1 MASPPVNAELRPPS
15 DPPSGKPR
23 RIVILGLALAIAAA
37 GLTVLMPATALQAA
51 PTISQQITDL
61 DNQIETVVE
70 QYNGITTKLAADQK
84 KSTQLDDALA
94 PARLES
100 ALAQQRV
107 SSVVRDLY
115 IAGPGSGL
123 VALMDAPSTTD
134 MADQLGMLTVIEK
147 NQRAAVST
155 AKVLVGKY
163 QAEKKAL
170 DALIKKEAAQ
180 KAQLASVKKDILAKL
195 SHLRTLQAAQAAA
208 AKAAAAK
215 AAAAKAAAAKAAAS
229 SSSTTSGG
237 SGCSGTTTTKT
248 SECYVKPVA
257 CPQVSSG
264 GAGYTAAKKACS
276 LIWPIHWYGWA
287 EAGPSEYD
295 CSGLTMVAWKAA
307 GVTLDHYTGSQW
319 DESHA
324 ISKSDLRVGD
334 LIFYNSGH
342 HVAIYIGNGWI
353 VQAEETGEPLKES
366 PMTFMAVVSNGY
378 RRVNGT

>member
-1 MASPPVNAELRPPS
+1 MLA
-15 DPPSGKPR
+15 
-23 RIVILGLALAIAAA
+23 LGFALAITAA
-37 GLTVLMPATALQAA
+37 GLTVLMPATAAHAA

-61 DNQIETVVE
+61 NNKIETVVE

-84 KSTQLDDALA
+84 KSAQLGNALA
-94 PARLES
+94 PARLAS

-107 SSVVRDLY
+107 SAVVRDVY

-123 VALMDAPSTTD
+123 IALMDAPSTTD
-134 MADQLGMLTVIEK
+134 MADQLGILTVIGQ
-147 NQRAAVST
+147 NQRATVSN
-155 AKVLVGKY
+155 ANALVGKY
-163 QAEKKAL
+163 QTQKKAL
-170 DALIKKEAAQ
+170 DVLIKQEAAQ
-180 KAQLASVKKDILAKL
+180 KAQLAATKKDILAKL
-195 SHLRTLQAAQAAA
+195 AHLRTLQAAQAAA

-215 AAAAKAAAAKAAAS
+215 AAAAKAAAT
-229 SSSTTSGG
+229 SSSTSSG
-237 SGCSGTTTTKT
+237 STAGCSGTSTSSKT

-276 LIWPIHWYGWA
+276 LVWPIHWYGWA

-295 CSGLTMVAWKAA
+295 CSGLTMVAWEAA
-307 GVTLDHYTGSQW
+307 GVTLAHYTGSQW

>member
-1 MASPPVNAELRPPS
+1 MTFPPVNAELRPQS

-23 RIVILGLALAIAAA
+23 RIVALGLALAVAAA
-37 GLTVLMPATALQAA
+37 GLTVLMPATAAQAA

-84 KSTQLDDALA
+84 KSTQLGEALA

-107 SSVVRDLY
+107 SAVVRDLY

-147 NQRAAVST
+147 NQRATVSN

-163 QAEKKAL
+163 QTEKNAL

-180 KAQLASVKKDILAKL
+180 KAQLAATKKDILAKL
-195 SHLRTLQAAQAAA
+195 AHLRTLQAAQAAA

-215 AAAAKAAAAKAAAS
+215 AAAAKAAS
-229 SSSTTSGG
+229 SSGSGSTSSGG
-237 SGCSGTTTTKT
+237 SGCSGTTSSKT

-276 LIWPIHWYGWA
+276 LVWPIHWYGWA
-287 EAGPSEYD
+287 EAGPTEYD

-307 GVTLDHYTGSQW
+307 GVTLEHYTGSQW

>member
-1 MASPPVNAELRPPS
+1 VAFPPVIAELRPPS
-15 DPPSGKPR
+15 DPPSGKTR
-23 RIVILGLALAIAAA
+23 RTMALGFALAIVAA
-37 GLTVLMPATALQAA
+37 GLTVLMPATAAHAA
-51 PTISQQITDL
+51 PTIAQQVTDL
-61 DNQIETVVE
+61 NNQIETVVE

-84 KSTQLDDALA
+84 KSAQIGEALA
-94 PARLES
+94 PARLVS

-107 SSVVRDLY
+107 ASVVRDLY

-123 VALMDAPSTTD
+123 VALMDAPSTND
-134 MADQLGMLTVIEK
+134 LADQLGMLAVVGK
-147 NQRAAVST
+147 NQRATVSN
-155 AKVLVGKY
+155 ARVLVNKY
-163 QAEKKAL
+163 QAQKKAL
-170 DALIKKEAAQ
+170 DTLIKTEAVQ
-180 KAQLASVKKDILAKL
+180 RAQLAATKKDILAKL
-195 SHLRTLQAAQAAA
+195 AHLRTLQAAQAAA

-215 AAAAKAAAAKAAAS
+215 AAAKAAAAKAAAS
-229 SSSTTSGG
+229 SSST
-237 SGCSGTTTTKT
+237 CSGSTTSKT

-276 LIWPIHWYGWA
+276 LVWPIHWYGWA

-307 GVTLDHYTGSQW
+307 GVTLDHFTGSQW

-334 LIFYNSGH
+334 LVFYNSGH
-342 HVAIYIGNGWI
+342 HVAIYIGNNWI

-366 PMTFMAVVSNGY
+366 PITFMSVVSNGY

>member
-1 MASPPVNAELRPPS
+1 VAFPPVNAEPRPPS
-15 DPPSGKPR
+15 HPPIGKPR
-23 RIVILGLALAIAAA
+23 RIVALGSALAIVAA
-37 GLTVLMPATALQAA
+37 GLTVLMPATAAQAA
-51 PTISQQITDL
+51 PSISQQITDL
-61 DNQIETVVE
+61 NNQIETVVE
-70 QYNGITTKLAADQK
+70 QYNGITTKLAADQE
-84 KSTQLDDALA
+84 KSVQLGKALA
-94 PARLES
+94 PAQLES
-100 ALAQQRV
+100 AVAQQRV
-107 SSVVRDLY
+107 ASVIRDLY

-134 MADQLGMLTVIEK
+134 MADQMGMLTVIGQ
-147 NQRAAVST
+147 NQRDTVTT
-155 AKVLVGKY
+155 ANALVGQY
-163 QAEKKAL
+163 QTQKKAL
-170 DALIKKEAAQ
+170 DALIKQEAAQ
-180 KAQLASVKKDILAKL
+180 KAQLAATKKDILAKL
-195 SHLRTLQAAQAAA
+195 AHLHTLQAAQAAA

-215 AAAAKAAAAKAAAS
+215 AAAAKAAASTS
-229 SSSTTSGG
+229 SGST
-237 SGCSGTTTTKT
+237 SGCSGTSTTSKT
-248 SECYVKPVA
+248 SECYVMPVA

-276 LIWPIHWYGWA
+276 LVWPIHWYGWA

-307 GVTLDHYTGSQW
+307 GVTLEHYTGSQW

-334 LIFYNSGH
+334 LVFYNSGH

-366 PMTFMAVVSNGY
+366 PMTFMPVVTNGY

>member
-1 MASPPVNAELRPPS
+1 MA
-15 DPPSGKPR
+15 
-23 RIVILGLALAIAAA
+23 LGFALAIAAA
-37 GLTVLMPATALQAA
+37 GLTVLMPATAAHAA
-51 PTISQQITDL
+51 PTIAQQVTDL
-61 DNQIETVVE
+61 NNQIETVVE

-84 KSTQLDDALA
+84 KSAQLGEALA
-94 PARLES
+94 PARLVS

-107 SSVVRDLY
+107 ASVVRDLY

-123 VALMDAPSTTD
+123 VALMDAPSAND
-134 MADQLGMLTVIEK
+134 LADQLGMLAVVGK
-147 NQRAAVST
+147 NQRAIVSS
-155 AKVLVGKY
+155 ANVLVDKY
-163 QAEKKAL
+163 QVQKKAL
-170 DALIKKEAAQ
+170 DALIKTEAAQ
-180 KAQLASVKKDILAKL
+180 KAQLAATKTDILAKL
-195 SHLRTLQAAQAAA
+195 AHLRTLQAAQAAA

-215 AAAAKAAAAKAAAS
+215 AAAAKAAASGS
-229 SSSTTSGG
+229 SS
-237 SGCSGTTTTKT
+237 SGCSGSTTSKT

-276 LIWPIHWYGWA
+276 LVWPIHWYGWA

-295 CSGLTMVAWKAA
+295 CSGLTMVAWEAA
-307 GVTLDHYTGSQW
+307 GVTLEHYTGSQW

-334 LIFYNSGH
+334 LVFYNSGH
-342 HVAIYIGNGWI
+342 HVAIYIGNNWI

-366 PMTFMAVVSNGY
+366 PITFMSVVSNGY